1 MRTTIDIPEELL
13 RRVKSAAALRG
24 MRLTDVVRDALQR
37 LLVDEGRVSDTD
49 QITPTE
55 DQTLGAGCVFPLLT
69 RAAGPAMRDLR
80 GASAQRL
87 LDEEE
92 LSRATDPR

>member
-24 MRLTDVVRDALQR
+24 
-37 LLVDEGRVSDTD
+37 
-49 QITPTE
+49 
-55 DQTLGAGCVFPLLT
+55 
-69 RAAGPAMRDLR
+69 
-80 GASAQRL
+80 ASAQRL